1 MPKLPGKPS
10 ISAFL
15 KHLLKKVQLWEDGI
29 SFLMKGVHN
38 QSAHLYFLF
47 KALVTSWR
55 ERHVSTASAD
65 VKDEVQK
72 WRKNRALA
80 SGSARQ
86 QVQVSW
92 KNTGRVVAPGEEL
105 LLQDLQAETWN
116 CWLETRARKIL

>member
-1 MPKLPGKPS
+1 M
-10 ISAFL
+10 
-15 KHLLKKVQLWEDGI
+15 
-29 SFLMKGVHN
+29 
-38 QSAHLYFLF
+38 
-47 KALVTSWR
+47 
-55 ERHVSTASAD
+55 STASAD